1 MQHINEA
8 QLTEIGTYGVLL
20 DANNPAVNLKFKSTR
35 NDLSKRALGLIDR
48 INYCIRLANAGKDYK
63 SDAFRRAHPN
73 VYFPRYQ
80 PFIDAGTTDFQVRLT
95 STFSVTK

>member
-1 MQHINEA
+1 MQHLNEA

-35 NDLSKRALGLIDR
+35 NDLSKRAIALVDR

-63 SDAFRRAHPN
+63 SHQS
-73 VYFPRYQ
+73 YFPRYQ

>member
-1 MQHINEA
+1 MQHLNEA

-35 NDLSKRALGLIDR
+35 NDLSKRAIALIDR

-63 SDAFRRAHPN
+63 SHQS
-73 VYFPRYQ
+73 YFPRYQ
-80 PFIDAGTTDFQVRLT
+80 PFIDAGTKDFQVRLT

>member
-1 MQHINEA
+1 MQHLNEA

-35 NDLSKRALGLIDR
+35 NDLSKRAIALIDR

-63 SDAFRRAHPN
+63 SHQS
-73 VYFPRYQ
+73 YFPRYQ
-80 PFIDAGTTDFQVRLT
+80 PFIDASTSDFQVRLT

>member
-1 MQHINEA
+1 MQYLNEA

-63 SDAFRRAHPN
+63 SHQS
-73 VYFPRYQ
+73 YFPRYQ

>member
-1 MQHINEA
+1 MSQLNEA
-8 QLTEIGTYGVLL
+8 QLTEIGTYGVLV

-35 NDLSKRALGLIDR
+35 NDLSKRAIAIINR

-63 SDAFRRAHPN
+63 SDAFKQANPN

>member
-1 MQHINEA
+1 MSQLNEA

-35 NDLSKRALGLIDR
+35 NDLSKRAIALINR
-48 INYCIRLANAGKDYK
+48 TNYCIRLANAGKDYK
-63 SDAFRRAHPN
+63 SHQT
-73 VYFPRYQ
+73 YFPRYQ